1 MRNFKDVMKVSAVG
15 AILLS
20 ALAACNG
27 KPESNPT
34 PPSSDDGQLEVIIE
48 QVVDGKVIDTRAVGR
63 TDVVKYGTGDG
74 SEVAYIDWPDNVSS
88 TGRFNFTYHAK
99 PGLYLE
105 KGAWRSDLGRSGET
119 DFSMSTVGQTTSVAE
134 IGTLP
139 CNPDGAK
146 KIYVRLEYENVNNP
160 NEEPTE
166 RPMTIQVYYH
176 PKKDMSGMPTYR
188 GEPVMVGVDVNYI
201 TFNNATDNQS
211 ATGTISAGMDSE
223 HLGSITLPSGAS
235 YFDFVP
241 VGSEEFTARVVG
253 STDEF
258 FLSPMGGL
266 AYTCLTE
273 IRKKFGNDLTIVI
286 SDDATG
292 SYN

>member
-1 MRNFKDVMKVSAVG
+1 MYKFLDVMKVSAVG

-34 PPSSDDGQLEVIIE
+34 PPESDQVEVIIE
-48 QVVDGKVIDTRAVGR
+48 QVVDGKVVDTRAVGR
-63 TDVVKYGTGDG
+63 TDVVKYGTGNG
-74 SEVAYIDWPDNVSS
+74 SEVAYIDWPSNVTSDSS
-88 TGRFNFTYHAK
+88 FGFTYHAK
-99 PGLYLE
+99 PGLYLK
-105 KGAWRSDLGRSGET
+105 KGAWRSNLGRSAET
-119 DFSMSTVGQTTSVAE
+119 DFSMSTVGQTQSVAE
-134 IGTLP
+134 IGTLRCKP
-139 CNPDGAK
+139 NGAK

-166 RPMTIQVYYH
+166 RPMTIQVYYY

-188 GEPVMVGVDVNYI
+188 GESVMVGVEVNYT
-201 TFNNATDNQS
+201 TFNSATDNQS
-211 ATGTISAGMDSE
+211 AYGTISAGMDSQ

-235 YFDFVP
+235 YFDFVT

-273 IRKKFGNDLTIVI
+273 IRKKFGNDPIIVI

>member
-1 MRNFKDVMKVSAVG
+1 MYNFKDVMKVSAVG
-15 AILLS
+15 VILLS
-20 ALAACNG
+20 ALAACNS
-27 KPESNPT
+27 KSESNPT
-34 PPSSDDGQLEVIIE
+34 PPESDQVEVIIE
-48 QVVDGKVIDTRAVGR
+48 QVVDGKVVDTRAVGR

-74 SEVAYIDWPDNVSS
+74 SEVAYIDWPSDVTSDSS
-88 TGRFNFTYHAK
+88 FDFTYHAK

-119 DFSMSTVGQTTSVAE
+119 DFSMSTVGQTTSVDK
-134 IGTLP
+134 IGTLL

-188 GEPVMVGVDVNYI
+188 GESVMVGVEVNYT
-201 TFNNATDNQS
+201 TFNSATDNQS
-211 ATGTISAGMDSE
+211 AIGTISAGMDSQ
-223 HLGSITLPSGAS
+223 HLGSITFPSGAS

-241 VGSEEFTARVVG
+241 VCPDGFTARVVG

-266 AYTCLTE
+266 GYTCITE
-273 IRKKFGNDLTIVI
+273 IRKKFGNDPIIVI
-286 SDDATG
+286 SDDESG
-292 SYN
+292 LYN